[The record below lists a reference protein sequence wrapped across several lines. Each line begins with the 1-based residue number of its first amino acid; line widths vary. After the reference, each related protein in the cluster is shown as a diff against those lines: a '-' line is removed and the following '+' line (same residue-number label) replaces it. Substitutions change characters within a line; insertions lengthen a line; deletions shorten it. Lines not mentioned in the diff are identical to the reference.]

1 VAYLIDHPGTLR
13 QYSARTNWRPSRP
26 TGLVVVHSTE
36 FPPSWTV
43 AQQAAWLRERTTPGC
58 YHDIADTHGGDLQLV
73 PYEMGAWQDGTGSN
87 GCALSIAFV
96 CRTTD
101 WAQMGDGQRK
111 RTLRAGARCFARQ
124 QAWLKAHG
132 YPPTPLRRLTR
143 AQSDAGEAGFIAHG
157 ERDPDRRTDPGTK
170 PPNLFPWDE
179 FFTECRAAL
188 AGEGDD
194 DMYDQSA
201 RDEVMGAL
209 HECVTRLRA
218 IHPAMASVHI
228 GVMDR
233 NTGVRSVVLKLA
245 GQKPVEVN
253 AAELAATLAPLLAPV
268 LAERVGASKE
278 DVAAA
283 IREVLGGLD
292 GVTA

>member
-1 VAYLIDHPGTLR
+1 VSAYLIDHPGRLR
-13 QYSARTNWRPSRP
+13 QYSARTNWVPSRP
-26 TGLVVVHSTE
+26 TGCVVVHTTE

-43 AQQAAWLRERTTPGC
+43 AQQAAWLRNRSDPGC

-101 WAQMGDGQRK
+101 WSKMAPAERQ

-132 YPPTPLRRLTR
+132 HPTTPLIRRSK
-143 AQSDAGEAGFIAHG
+143 AQSDAGQAGFIAHG
-157 ERDPDRRTDPGTK
+157 ERDPLRRTDPGTK

-188 AGEGDD
+188 AGTTTSEED
-194 DMYDQSA
+194 DMTPDQ
-201 RDEVMGAL
+201 
-209 HECVTRLRA
+209 
-218 IHPAMASVHI
+218 
-228 GVMDR
+228 
-233 NTGVRSVVLKLA
+233 VRVLTETK
-245 GQKPVEVN
+245 N
-253 AAELAATLAPLLAPV
+253 AVDLLV
-268 LAERVGASKE
+268 KVAERPLQAEARLTARIAALQAVVQQLADRQGSPVDLDAVEAAVEKG
-278 DVAAA
+278 VADAIAA
-283 IREVLGGLD
+283 IETTVRVETGRT
-292 GVTA
+292 TA